1 MSGDEPHEGAAD
13 QPLRGRTVG
22 VTADRRAR
30 EQIDLLERRGARV
43 VHGPTLETVDVATDP
58 TLRDVTDAI
67 AECPPRW
74 LVVGTGFGIRHWFDA
89 AERWG
94 TRDRLVAALA
104 GARTRVIARG
114 AKGASAV
121 KQAGLDVTWRATGE
135 SMAEVVTHL
144 AAELA
149 DAPAST
155 PRRVALQLFD
165 PDDHPSTVAIRRLLD
180 REGDELIEIPV
191 YRWRLPSD
199 VAPAQHLVGRLVAGE
214 LDAVTFTSQPAVRF
228 LDRIANQLGP
238 DVADGVRAAFAADGP
253 SLAVCVGA
261 VCAEAAAEVG
271 YERVAWPDPPRLVPM
286 VRLLEERLTRS

>member
-1 MSGDEPHEGAAD
+1 MESGPLDGAAD
-13 QPLRGRTVG
+13 QPLRGRVVG
-22 VTADRRAR
+22 VTAERRAR
-30 EQIDLLERRGARV
+30 EQTELLERRGARV
-43 VHGPTLETVDVATDP
+43 VHGPTLATVDVVADP
-58 TLRDVTDAI
+58 ALREVTDAV
-67 AECPPRW
+67 AERPPGW
-74 LVVGTGFGIRHWFDA
+74 LVVGTGFGVRHWFDA

-94 TRDRLVAALA
+94 ARDRLVAALS
-104 GARTRVIARG
+104 GARTRVVARG

-121 KQAGLDVTWRATGE
+121 RQAGLDVAWRATGE
-135 SMAEVVTHL
+135 SMAEVVAHL

-149 DAPAST
+149 GAPAST

-180 REGDELIEIPV
+180 RDGDELVEIPV
-191 YRWRLPSD
+191 YRWRLPPD
-199 VAPAQHLVGRLVAGE
+199 VAPAQQLVDRLVAGE

-228 LDRIANQLGP
+228 LDRIASQMGP
-238 DVADGVRAAFAADGP
+238 GVADGVRAAFAAGGP

-271 YERVAWPDPPRLVPM
+271 YERVVWPDPPRLVPM